1 MKNKHSIRICIKS
14 HKNINL
20 SSNNKS
26 HYLPKTKIFPKIKI
40 LKTKASIKKC
50 KKLPNNIKLKFKN
63 IKKKSKSMSKEYNKS
78 AAQISLKNLSKTKN
92 SKNSWLKE
100 DVIYKDYKNNLN
112 FNKLQMKSKRNKSL
126 SKLLNKNQQL
136 WMRSYKRCM
145 NLSKL

>member
-1 MKNKHSIRICIKS
+1 MNNKKSIRICIKS
-14 HKNINL
+14 HKSINL

-40 LKTKASIKKC
+40 LRTKASIKKC

-92 SKNSWLKE
+92 SKNLWLKE

-136 WMRSYKRCM
+136 WMRSYKKCM

>member
-1 MKNKHSIRICIKS
+1 MNNKYSIIICIKS

-126 SKLLNKNQQL
+126 SKLLNKNQLL